1 MSVTIQTIA
10 ELAGVSR
17 GTVDRVL
24 HNRGRVDEEV
34 AARVM
39 QIAHEL
45 GYRTKAQ
52 KKAGMQMK
60 RQETQDG
67 MQRRIGVVT
76 QLSGASFML
85 SIRRGLE
92 DAREEAKSYGIS
104 VEIRECSG
112 VDEVQQCEALQELED
127 LGIDALAI
135 MPVECNGVR
144 EHLRRMIR
152 EKGIPVVT
160 FNTDIVG
167 TGRLAF
173 IGMDNRQGGR
183 VAAGLLGLL
192 MRGSGSVIGVTGNF
206 SNSTSLLRIDGFT
219 EELSRSFPEIAMA
232 GVTVSMDS
240 REEVAEIIKNALR
253 SHPDL
258 GGILMVS
265 SGQMGIRDALEDE
278 EVQAIL
284 KDRRDGKRPYIVVYD
299 LTPRNRMLME
309 EGVVDFVIDQDGYN
323 QGFKAVMTLLALL
336 KGGAAIPQE
345 NMYTEITVRTKYT
358 SPMKE

>member
-1 MSVTIQTIA
+1 MGVTIQDIA
-10 ELAGVSR
+10 ERAGVSR

-24 HNRGRVDEEV
+24 HNRGRVDREV
-34 AARVM
+34 ADRVL
-39 QIAHEL
+39 QIAEEL

-52 KKAGMQMK
+52 KKAGLSAGGPAGPGMK
-60 RQETQDG
+60 H
-67 MQRRIGVVT
+67 RRIGVVT

-85 SIRRGLE
+85 SIRKGLE
-92 DAREEAKSYGIS
+92 DAREEAKAYGVS
-104 VEIRECSG
+104 VVIRECSG
-112 VDEVQQCEALQELED
+112 VDGEQQCEALRELEK

-135 MPVECNGVR
+135 MPVECDSVR
-144 EHLRRMIR
+144 EHLRRIIR
-152 EKGIPVVT
+152 ENGIEVIT

-192 MRGSGSVIGVTGNF
+192 MRGTGSVIGVTGSF

-219 EELSRSFPEIAMA
+219 EELSRSFPGIAMA

-240 REEVAEIIKNALR
+240 REEVAGILRNALH

-265 SGQMGIRDALEDE
+265 SGQLGIRDALEDP
-278 EVQAIL
+278 EVRDIL
-284 KDRRDGKRPYIVVYD
+284 QVRPDGKRPYIVIYD

-309 EGVVDFVIDQDGYN
+309 ENIVDFVIDQDGYH
-323 QGFKAVMTLLALL
+323 QGQRAVMTLVSLL
-336 KGGAAIPQE
+336 CTGLRPQQE
-345 NMYTEITVRTKYT
+345 NMYTEITVRTRYT
-358 SPMKE
+358 